1 VTDTG
6 LIIFDCD
13 GVLVDSEPLAA
24 KAYERVYEKHGMPG
38 VHDGIIAQCIGMKQ
52 ADIIVKIR
60 DLTGHQFPDHAH
72 DDIWAETKVLFTEAL
87 MPTNELASFLERLT
101 LPRCVA
107 SSSSIERIRHSLA
120 VTDLDRFFG
129 EAVFSSSMVSRGKP
143 APDIF
148 LYAARKMGV
157 EPSRCVVIED
167 SHFGVE
173 GAVAAGMTAIG
184 YTGGS
189 HSYPGHGQRLVSH
202 GAAVACA
209 SWTEI
214 GAYLGEIVMAA

>member
-1 VTDTG
+1 V
-6 LIIFDCD
+6 
-13 GVLVDSEPLAA
+13 
-24 KAYERVYEKHGMPG
+24 
-38 VHDGIIAQCIGMKQ
+38 
-52 ADIIVKIR
+52 
-60 DLTGHQFPDHAH
+60 
-72 DDIWAETKVLFTEAL
+72 
-87 MPTNELASFLERLT
+87 
-101 LPRCVA
+101 
-107 SSSSIERIRHSLA
+107 A